1 MQKTTKINNREYMR
15 ITSKFYEWITEHKIN
30 EDNIT
35 KEEIDRFIC
44 YMNTT
49 NNTDIDIIKIA
60 LRQYFS
66 FIDLNIVNELG
77 LMSTNFN

>member
-49 NNTDIDIIKIA
+49 NNTDTDIIKIA

-77 LMSTNFN
+77 L